1 MFITRLVRP
10 SALVCDGSSGYV
22 PSTSSELFAIEVDP
36 IDVDGSLDGV
46 EEAPM
51 VDGC

>member
-1 MFITRLVRP
+1 VMFLQPLLIF
-10 SALVCDGSSGYV
+10 
-22 PSTSSELFAIEVDP
+22 FAVEVDP
-36 IDVDGSLDGV
+36 IDVDGRLDGV

>member
-1 MFITRLVRP
+1 MKSQQGDVR
-10 SALVCDGSSGYV
+10 
-22 PSTSSELFAIEVDP
+22 STSSESFAVEVDP
-36 IDVDGSLDGV
+36 TDVYGRLDGV